1 MAKSEFVYVTY
12 IKTTPEKLWKAL
24 TNPEFQRQYW
34 IGMHIN
40 TDWKK
45 GSAWTLEF
53 PNGDIADQ
61 GTVLECKPF
70 KRLVLKWKNI
80 WKTGLDKE
88 GYSRC
93 AMDLEPNEDA
103 VKLTVT
109 HSSPKDNSKLI
120 KAVSGG
126 WPMILSNLKSLLETG
141 KIVKTMSD
149 CKKD

>member
-1 MAKSEFVYVTY
+1 ME
-12 IKTTPEKLWKAL
+12 IK
-24 TNPEFQRQYW
+24 
-34 IGMHIN
+34 

-45 GSAWTLEF
+45 GSDWQLTFPDSTIADHGQVLEF
-53 PNGDIADQ
+53 
-61 GTVLECKPF
+61 KPYE
-70 KRLVLKWKNI
+70 RIVLKWKND
-80 WKTGLDKE
+80 WKAGLGAE

-93 AMDLEPNEDA
+93 TMEIEPSQES

-109 HSSPKDNSKLI
+109 HSIGRDKSKLI

-141 KIVKTMSD
+141 KVVRKKSD